1 MRKITEVIIHHAAVE
16 QPDINKLLSS
26 IQRTH
31 KERIGQPADKN
42 WSTIAYH
49 FLIGVDWE
57 IRQTRDLDSI
67 GWHTASWVN
76 SRSIGICLSGNF
88 DARQPYPKQYIAL
101 NDLLSSLQFQFPGI
115 KISYH
120 NDYTKTKT
128 CPGRMFDKSKVLN
141 PYNILMSIFKEVRE
155 REVKESE
162 RIFSD
167 YKDDNRPITVQDA
180 KYLIDIAISRDN
192 VKDKNFIQRTFENIS
207 NMLKK

>member
-1 MRKITEVIIHHAAVE
+1 
-16 QPDINKLLSS
+16 
-26 IQRTH
+26 
-31 KERIGQPADKN
+31 
-42 WSTIAYH
+42 
-49 FLIGVDWE
+49 
-57 IRQTRDLDSI
+57 
-67 GWHTASWVN
+67 
-76 SRSIGICLSGNF
+76 
-88 DARQPYPKQYIAL
+88 
-101 NDLLSSLQFQFPGI
+101 
-115 KISYH
+115 
-120 NDYTKTKT
+120 
-128 CPGRMFDKSKVLN
+128 MFDKSKVLN